1 MAMRQMTIRGLD
13 QCVKAEGSALVL
25 EFGEGEQ
32 LHVIL
37 TVEETHRIAH
47 ELQIKTELPA
57 CPCFRNSVC
66 SLVAFMVSHG
76 DVGIASIVLSPS
88 GDNQLAASVQVRTGP
103 IETSVPCHTADALA
117 LAIRLRVPVFATAT
131 LSQVLERKGTDGGR
145 DPLPDETEAVPWLD
159 GVKPED
165 FIHEP

>member
-1 MAMRQMTIRGLD
+1 MAIRQMTIRGLHH
-13 QCVKAEGSALVL
+13 CVKAEGSALVL
-25 EFGEGEQ
+25 EFGEGEE
-32 LHVIL
+32 LHVNL
-37 TVEETHRIAH
+37 TLEETHRIAH
-47 ELQIKTELPA
+47 ELQIESELPA

-76 DVGIASIVLSPS
+76 DVGIDSIVLSPS
-88 GDNQLAASVQVRTGP
+88 GDNRLAASVQVRSGP
-103 IETSVPCHTADALA
+103 IETSVPCQTADALA

-131 LSQVLERKGTDGGR
+131 LAQILERKGTDGGK
-145 DPLPDETEAVPWLD
+145 DPLPDEADAVPWLD

>member
-1 MAMRQMTIRGLD
+1 MVLMKIRGLD

-25 EFGEGEQ
+25 EFGEGEE

-47 ELQIKTELPA
+47 ELQIEDEFPT

-88 GDNQLAASVQVRTGP
+88 GDNRLAASVQVRTGP
-103 IETSVPCHTADALA
+103 VETSVPCRTADALA

-131 LSQVLERKGTDGGR
+131 LAQIIEREGTCGGK
-145 DPLPDETEAVPWLD
+145 DPLPDEGEAAPWLD
-159 GVKPED
+159 GVKPDD
-165 FIHEP
+165 FVR